1 MTFIRSNF
9 LYSMLKVRVLLIICL
24 TVCPIYAQQN
34 KLSLDKD
41 SSEYSNWDT
50 YFSYNLISSIDEGE
64 SVIYFASY
72 NSIFS
77 FNISTN
83 QIEKFDTLNELS
95 GDEISAFYHS
105 EINNIIAVGYS
116 NGFLQIIDLNT
127 SSIINIYDILNKP
140 TIPSNKKTIN
150 NFFQNGEQLLIS
162 TGYGISSYNLNGFE
176 FGDTYYIGDFA
187 TQINVSSTIVHEN
200 FIYASNSDY
209 GILRA
214 DINSNLID
222 YNNWVNIYNGG
233 VLDLIYNGDNI
244 FFHNDNSIF
253 KINNEDVINLL
264 TLENQIINFKSSDSK
279 IIIITNE
286 DCLIYN
292 IQLTELINNINSA
305 MYSTNFNQGIIK
317 GNNIYIAT
325 NEKGVLV
332 INNNNGNYSYLKP
345 DGPLE
350 NDIFSVETL
359 NNKTWVSF
367 GDYTEYFNPFPLKF
381 SGVSNYDENLKS
393 WFNIEKD
400 SIPNRAVNLNNIS
413 VNPFNNDNVFISSF
427 EGGLLEIE
435 NLNVVEFFDN
445 NNSGLES
452 LTTDDPLY
460 ESVRISDME
469 FDKNGVLWIL
479 NSRIDS
485 PLKSFNPENN
495 SWNSFDFTE
504 IINDGFQDELGF
516 NDIELDDYGN
526 KWVAGLR
533 SGLIGFNNESGT
545 TLLRKVFSQDQ
556 SNMPSEYVK
565 SIAVDNN
572 NHLWIGT
579 IQGLRVLYNT
589 SNFFESSVVTT
600 QKIVILEDGIPR
612 ELLEQQYITD
622 IEVDG
627 ANNKWVGT
635 IGSGVFYFSPNGQ
648 QTIYHFTKENSP
660 LPSNNI
666 NDISINF
673 TNGKVYF
680 ATDQGLVSYNTGSIS
695 SSENFTD
702 AYIYPNPVRPEFNTQ
717 FEKVKIA
724 GLTQNVNI
732 KITDIAGNLVAE
744 AQSNINSRYRN
755 FNLEIDGGT
764 AFWNG
769 RNLNNKKVSSGVY
782 IVMLSDLN
790 SYETKVL
797 KLMIIR

>member
-1 MTFIRSNF
+1 
-9 LYSMLKVRVLLIICL
+9 MLKIRFFSFLFLIVSL
-24 TVCPIYAQQN
+24 FYGQQN
-34 KLSLDKD
+34 KLSIETEA
-41 SSEYSNWDT
+41 SIYSNWNT
-50 YFSYNLISSIDEGE
+50 YFSYNLISAIDNGE

-77 FNISTN
+77 YDISSN

-95 GDEISAFYHS
+95 GDEISAFYFS
-105 EINNIIAVGYS
+105 EINNNIVIGYS
-116 NGFLQIIDLNT
+116 SGFLQIIDLN
-127 SSIINIYDILNKP
+127 SNSIINIYDILNKP

-150 NFFQNGEQLLIS
+150 DFFQSGDQLLIS
-162 TGYGISSYNLNGFE
+162 TGYGVSIYNLNGYE

-187 TQINVSSTIVHEN
+187 TQINVTSTVIHEN
-200 FIYASNSDY
+200 FIYASSPDL

-214 DINSNLID
+214 NINSNLID
-222 YNNWVNIYNGG
+222 FNNWQTIYF
-233 VLDLIYNGDNI
+233 GDIQELFYDGENI
-244 FFHNDNSIF
+244 FFYTNNSIMG
-253 KINNEDVINLL
+253 INGDEITSIL
-264 TLENQIINFKSSDSK
+264 TLENQIININSSDSK
-279 IIIITNE
+279 FIIITDE
-286 DCLIYN
+286 KCLIYN
-292 IQLTELINNINSA
+292 DQLTQLVYEIDSE
-305 MYSTNFNQGIIK
+305 MYSSGFNQGIIK
-317 GNNIYIAT
+317 DNYIYIAT
-325 NEKGVLV
+325 NENGVLI
-332 INNNNGNYSYLKP
+332 INNNSGDYSYLKP

-359 NNKTWVSF
+359 NNKTWVSY
-367 GDYTEYFNPFPLKF
+367 GNYTEYFNPYPLKF
-381 SGVSNYDENLKS
+381 SGLSNYDENLNS
-393 WFNIEKD
+393 WFNIGKD
-400 SIPNRAVNLNNIS
+400 SIPELAVNLNNIS
-413 VNPFNNDNVFISSF
+413 INPFNNDNVFISSF

-435 NLNVVEFFDN
+435 NLNIIDFYDN

-452 LTTDDPLY
+452 LSIDDPLY
-460 ESVRISDME
+460 ESVRISDIE
-469 FDKNGVLWIL
+469 FDQNGVLWIL

-485 PLKSFNPENN
+485 PLKSYNLENN
-495 SWNSFDFTE
+495 SWNSYDFTE

-516 NDIELDDYGN
+516 NDIEVDDYGN
-526 KWVAGLR
+526 KWIAGLR

-545 TLLRKVFSQDQ
+545 NQLRKVFSQDQ
-556 SNMPSEYVK
+556 SNMPSSYVK

-589 SNFFESSVVTT
+589 SNFFDTSVVTT
-600 QKIVILEDGIPR
+600 QQIVILEDGIPR
-612 ELLEQQYITD
+612 ELLEQQYISD

-627 ANNKWVGT
+627 ANNKWVAT

-648 QTIYHFTKENSP
+648 QTIHHFTKENSP

-666 NDISINF
+666 NDISINYS
-673 TNGKVYF
+673 NGKVYF

-695 SSENFTD
+695 SSENFSNT
-702 AYIYPNPVRPEFNTQ
+702 YVYPNPVRPEFNT
-717 FEKVKIA
+717 ESERVKIT

-732 KITDIAGNLVAE
+732 KITDIEGNLVAE

-769 RNLNNKKVSSGVY
+769 KNLRNRLVASGVY
-782 IVMLSDLN
+782 IIMLSDLD

-797 KLMIIR
+797 KLMIVR

>member
-1 MTFIRSNF
+1 
-9 LYSMLKVRVLLIICL
+9 MLKIRFFSFLFLIVSL
-24 TVCPIYAQQN
+24 FYGQQN
-34 KLSLDKD
+34 KLSIETEA
-41 SSEYSNWDT
+41 SIYSNWNT
-50 YFSYNLISSIDEGE
+50 YFSYNLISAIDNGE

-77 FNISTN
+77 YDISSN

-95 GDEISAFYHS
+95 GDEISAFYFS
-105 EINNIIAVGYS
+105 EINNNIVIGYS
-116 NGFLQIIDLNT
+116 SGFLQIIDLN
-127 SSIINIYDILNKP
+127 SNSIINIYDILNKP

-150 NFFQNGEQLLIS
+150 DFFQSGDQLLIS
-162 TGYGISSYNLNGFE
+162 TGYGVSIYNLNGYE

-187 TQINVSSTIVHEN
+187 TQINVTSTIIHEN
-200 FIYASNSDY
+200 FIYASSPDL

-214 DINSNLID
+214 NINSNLID
-222 YNNWVNIYNGG
+222 FNNWQTIYF
-233 VLDLIYNGDNI
+233 GDIQELFYDGENI
-244 FFHNDNSIF
+244 FFYTNYSIMRINDDEITSI
-253 KINNEDVINLL
+253 L
-264 TLENQIINFKSSDSK
+264 TFENQIININSSDSK
-279 IIIITNE
+279 FIIITDE
-286 DCLIYN
+286 KCLIYN
-292 IQLTELINNINSA
+292 DQLTQLVYEIDSE
-305 MYSTNFNQGIIK
+305 MYSSGFNQGIRK
-317 GNNIYIAT
+317 DNYIYIAT
-325 NEKGVLV
+325 NENGVLI
-332 INNNNGNYSYLKP
+332 INNNSGDYSYLKP

-359 NNKTWVSF
+359 NNKTWVSY
-367 GDYTEYFNPFPLKF
+367 GNYTEYFNPYPLKF
-381 SGVSNYDENLKS
+381 SGLSNYDENLNS
-393 WFNIEKD
+393 WFNISKD
-400 SIPNRAVNLNNIS
+400 SIPELAVNLNNIS
-413 VNPFNNDNVFISSF
+413 INPFNNDNVFISSF

-435 NLNVVEFFDN
+435 NLNIIDFYDN

-452 LTTDDPLY
+452 LSIDDPLY
-460 ESVRISDME
+460 ESVRISDIE
-469 FDKNGVLWIL
+469 FDQNGVLWIL

-485 PLKSFNPENN
+485 PLKSYNLENN
-495 SWNSFDFTE
+495 SWNSYDFTE

-516 NDIELDDYGN
+516 NDIEVDDYGN
-526 KWVAGLR
+526 KWIAGLR

-545 TLLRKVFSQDQ
+545 IQLRKVFSQDQ
-556 SNMPSEYVK
+556 SNMPSSYVK

-589 SNFFESSVVTT
+589 SNFFDTSVVTT
-600 QKIVILEDGIPR
+600 QQIVILEDGIPR
-612 ELLEQQYITD
+612 ELLEQQYISD

-627 ANNKWVGT
+627 ANNKWVAT

-648 QTIYHFTKENSP
+648 QTIHHFTKENSP

-666 NDISINF
+666 NDISINYS
-673 TNGKVYF
+673 NGKVYF

-695 SSENFTD
+695 SSENFSNT
-702 AYIYPNPVRPEFNTQ
+702 YVYPNPVRPEFNT
-717 FEKVKIA
+717 ESERVKIT

-732 KITDIAGNLVAE
+732 KITDIEGNLVAE

-769 RNLNNKKVSSGVY
+769 KNLRNRLVASGVY
-782 IVMLSDLN
+782 IIMLSDLD

-797 KLMIIR
+797 KLMIVR

>member
-1 MTFIRSNF
+1 
-9 LYSMLKVRVLLIICL
+9 MLKIRFFSFLFLIVSL
-24 TVCPIYAQQN
+24 FYGQQN
-34 KLSLDKD
+34 KLSIETEA
-41 SSEYSNWDT
+41 SIYSNWNT
-50 YFSYNLISSIDEGE
+50 YFSYNLISAIDNGG

-72 NSIFS
+72 NSIFTFDILS
-77 FNISTN
+77 N

-95 GDEISAFYHS
+95 GDEISAFYYS
-105 EINNIIAVGYS
+105 EINNIIVIGYS
-116 NGFLQIIDLNT
+116 SGFLQIIDLN
-127 SSIINIYDILNKP
+127 SNSIINIYDILNKP

-150 NFFQNGEQLLIS
+150 DFFESDDQLLIS
-162 TGYGISSYNLNGFE
+162 TGYGVSIYNLNGYE

-187 TQINVSSTIVHEN
+187 TQINVTSTIIHEN
-200 FIYASNSDY
+200 FIYASSPDL

-214 DINSNLID
+214 NINSNLVD
-222 YNNWVNIYNGG
+222 FNNWLTIYF
-233 VLDLIYNGDNI
+233 GDIQELLYDGENI
-244 FFHNDNSIF
+244 FFYTNNSVMRIYDDE
-253 KINNEDVINLL
+253 ITSIL
-264 TLENQIINFKSSDSK
+264 TLENQIININSSDSK
-279 IIIITNE
+279 FIIITDE
-286 DCLIYN
+286 KCLIYN
-292 IQLTELINNINSA
+292 DQLTQLVYEIDSE
-305 MYSTNFNQGIIK
+305 MYSSGFNQGIIK
-317 GNNIYIAT
+317 DNYIYIAT
-325 NEKGVLV
+325 NENGVLI
-332 INNNNGNYSYLKP
+332 INNNSGDYSYLKP

-359 NNKTWVSF
+359 NNKTWVSY
-367 GDYTEYFNPFPLKF
+367 GNYTEYFNPYPLKF
-381 SGVSNYDENLKS
+381 SGLSNYDENLNS
-393 WFNIEKD
+393 WFNIGKD
-400 SIPNRAVNLNNIS
+400 SIPELAVNLNNIS
-413 VNPFNNDNVFISSF
+413 INPFNNDNVFISSF

-435 NLNVVEFFDN
+435 NLNIIDFYNN

-452 LTTDDPLY
+452 LSIDDPLY
-460 ESVRISDME
+460 ESVRISDIE
-469 FDKNGVLWIL
+469 FDQNGVLWIL

-485 PLKSFNPENN
+485 PLKSYNLENN
-495 SWNSFDFTE
+495 SWNSYDFTE

-526 KWVAGLR
+526 KWIAGLR

-545 TLLRKVFSQDQ
+545 NQLRKVFSQDQ
-556 SNMPSEYVK
+556 SNMPSSYVK

-589 SNFFESSVVTT
+589 SNFFDTSVVTT
-600 QKIVILEDGIPR
+600 QQIVILEDGIPR
-612 ELLEQQYITD
+612 ELLEQQYISD

-627 ANNKWVGT
+627 ANNKWVAT

-648 QTIYHFTKENSP
+648 QTIHHFTKENSP

-666 NDISINF
+666 NDISINYS
-673 TNGKVYF
+673 NGKVYF

-695 SSENFTD
+695 SSENFSNT
-702 AYIYPNPVRPEFNTQ
+702 YVYPNPVRPEFNT
-717 FEKVKIA
+717 ESERVKIT

-732 KITDIAGNLVAE
+732 KITDIEGNLVAE

-769 RNLNNKKVSSGVY
+769 KNFRNRLVASGVY
-782 IVMLSDLN
+782 IIMLSDLD

-797 KLMIIR
+797 KLMIVR